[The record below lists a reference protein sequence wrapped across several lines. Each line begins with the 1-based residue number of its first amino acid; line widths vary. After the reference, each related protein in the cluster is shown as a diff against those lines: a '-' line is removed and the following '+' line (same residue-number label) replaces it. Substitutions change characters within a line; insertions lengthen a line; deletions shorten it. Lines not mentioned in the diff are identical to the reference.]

1 MKNNI
6 EITIATGN
14 AAFEDDKTIEFARI
28 IKKLAQSIE
37 YGSVPARLM
46 DLNGNK
52 VGEVVEDGEKEIE
65 RFDSDSIY
73 IEISTSNAAFEEAG
87 AEYEVSR
94 ILKKLAEDSVHG
106 SIPSSLRDIN
116 GHKVGTVTE
125 N

>member
-14 AAFEDDKTIEFARI
+14 AAFDGDKTIEFARI

-37 YGSVPARLM
+37 NGNLPARLL

-52 VGEVVEDGEKEIE
+52 VGEVVVDGEKQIE

-73 IEISTSNAAFEEAG
+73 IEINTSNAAFEEAG
-87 AEYEVSR
+87 TDYEVSR
-94 ILKKLAEDSVHG
+94 ILNELAEDSANG

-116 GHKVGTVTE
+116 GHKVGIVTE

>member
-6 EITIATGN
+6 EITMTTGN
-14 AAFEDDKTIEFARI
+14 AAFEGDKTIEFARI

-37 YGSVPARLM
+37 HGSVPARLL

-52 VGEVVEDGEKEIE
+52 VGEVVVDGEKEIE

-87 AEYEVSR
+87 TEYEVSR
-94 ILKKLAEDSVHG
+94 ILKKLAEDSVYS